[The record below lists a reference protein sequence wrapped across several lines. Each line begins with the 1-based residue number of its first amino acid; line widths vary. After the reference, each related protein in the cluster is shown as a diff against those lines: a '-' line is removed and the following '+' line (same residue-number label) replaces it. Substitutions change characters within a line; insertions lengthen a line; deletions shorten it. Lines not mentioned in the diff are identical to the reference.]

1 MKKGFTLLEVLFA
14 VAVLGFSFGAFL
26 LLAGRSLDTSDE
38 LLKTTLAS
46 VLANNLLNEVL
57 YGGKEVPGSRVE
69 LLNCEFTAS
78 QDFEEVMGFRVV
90 KVEVGTEEKGNLVEV
105 YEAR

>member
-26 LLAGRSLDTSDE
+26 LLAGRTLDTSDE

-46 VLANNLLNEVL
+46 VVANNSINEVL
-57 YGGKEVPGSRVE
+57 YGGKEVSGKEEE
-69 LLNCEFTAS
+69 LLNYKFTVS
-78 QDFEEVMGFRVV
+78 QDFEEVMGFRIV
-90 KVEVGTEEKGNLVEV
+90 KVEVGTEERGNLVEV

>member
-26 LLAGRSLDTSDE
+26 LLAGKSLDASDE

-57 YGGKEVPGSRVE
+57 YGGKEVSGNKVE
-69 LLNCEFTAS
+69 LLNYKFTAS
-78 QDFEEVMGFRVV
+78 QDFEEVMGFRIV
-90 KVEVGTEEKGNLVEV
+90 KVEVGTQDKGNLVEV